1 MVGDYISTSYGSDN
15 LAHGVFAT
23 ATAPTS
29 GTNCS
34 DALDNCAEPMDTFV
48 SGLAAGGS
56 ASSAGNP
63 VLFGGN
69 GGGNA
74 NSLWNVVDNNGSK
87 HRD

>member
-1 MVGDYISTSYGSDN
+1 MERGSP
-15 LAHGVFAT
+15 A
-23 ATAPTS
+23 S
-29 GTNCS
+29 GG
-34 DALDNCAEPMDTFV
+34 AV
-48 SGLAAGGS
+48 SAAGD
-56 ASSAGNP
+56 P